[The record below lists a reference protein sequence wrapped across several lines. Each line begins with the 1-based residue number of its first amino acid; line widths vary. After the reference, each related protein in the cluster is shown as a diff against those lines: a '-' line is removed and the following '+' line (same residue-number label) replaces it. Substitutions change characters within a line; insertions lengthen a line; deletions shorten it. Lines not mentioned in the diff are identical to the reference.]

1 MVPPRRGR
9 PATVAALQA
18 RIAMAEEGSDD
29 TEALLRDAQRLPWE
43 ARLTHAHWAV
53 RVAAYN
59 AVTAAAGAAGDITA
73 SPLSDF
79 GAPVAAPRPVLRVSH
94 AR

>member
-1 MVPPRRGR
+1 LRWCRLR

-18 RIAMAEEGSDD
+18 RIAMAEEGDE